1 MRRRAALSP
10 PAARHRA
17 ARTRHPPCPAAPAEA
32 KRGRRPSRWLPA
44 GGAQRSAHRPRL
56 RGARPPARPGCRS
69 PPRRSVRLYMPGCP
83 RAGAAGPRR
92 SFVIRSAPNAAGAGA
107 PMPPRPRSAARA
119 AQPAFPSRCAAARP
133 ATPLPAARSRGAVGR
148 QGRAGAA
155 SRSSPRR
162 RGGGGRRAELP
173 DEPGG
178 RSAASHS
185 PRAAAGPGPERSYA
199 KTRAAPS
206 HSLAGARRPS
216 RGYAAPHTRA
226 PTPAPRTRARRAP
239 LTAGSSGAPRASAG
253 CAPGPAQQPAAA
265 LWNHA

>member
-1 MRRRAALSP
+1 MSRGSGRSKAWP
-10 PAARHRA
+10 PPQQVAS
-17 ARTRHPPCPAAPAEA
+17 
-32 KRGRRPSRWLPA
+32 RGRSA
-44 GGAQRSAHRPRL
+44 AQRSPAAAARCAP
-56 RGARPPARPGCRS
+56 ARPLPAARPGCRS

-107 PMPPRPRSAARA
+107 PMPPRPRFAARA

-133 ATPLPAARSRGAVGR
+133 ATPLPAARSRGAAGR

-216 RGYAAPHTRA
+216 RGYTAPHTRA